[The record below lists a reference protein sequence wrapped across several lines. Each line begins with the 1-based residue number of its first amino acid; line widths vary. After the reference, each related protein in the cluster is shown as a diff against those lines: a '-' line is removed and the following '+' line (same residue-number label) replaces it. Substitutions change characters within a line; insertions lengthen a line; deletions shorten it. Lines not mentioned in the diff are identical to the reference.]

1 VIPGLHGLH
10 FANPIGGAILVVLL
24 AILAWRVAR
33 ARGRHASLIFSET
46 RPFRIMPIGRGV
58 RLRHVPTG
66 LRMLGLLLLVVAF
79 ARPQTWFHEEEVLT
93 EGIDILIVLDVSGSM
108 RTEDFRPKN
117 RLVVA
122 KDVVSQFVRGR
133 RNDVIGL
140 VAFAATAYTRCPLT
154 LDYDVLLEQLAR
166 SDFAT
171 REEDGTA
178 IGLGLATG
186 VARLQKASGK
196 SKVIVLLTDGRNN
209 RGQIDPLTAARLAAS
224 LGVKVY
230 TIGVGR
236 EGEAPYPIDDPLMG
250 KRYIMV
256 SADIDEDSLK
266 QIAEATGG
274 QYFRA
279 TDAGSLKWIFERID
293 ALERT
298 EIRVRGYTRKAERFA
313 FFLYPGALC
322 IGLDL
327 LLGATLLRRL
337 P

>member
-1 VIPGLHGLH
+1 
-10 FANPIGGAILVVLL
+10 
-24 AILAWRVAR
+24 
-33 ARGRHASLIFSET
+33 
-46 RPFRIMPIGRGV
+46 
-58 RLRHVPTG
+58 
-66 LRMLGLLLLVVAF
+66 
-79 ARPQTWFHEEEVLT
+79 LT
-93 EGIDILIVLDVSGSM
+93 EGIDILLVLDVSGSM

-140 VAFAATAYTRCPLT
+140 VAFAAGAYTRCPLT
-154 LDYDVLLEQLAR
+154 LDYEVLLEQLAR
-166 SDFAT
+166 TDFAT

-186 VARLQKASGK
+186 VARLEKASGK

-209 RGQIDPLTAARLAAS
+209 RGQIDPLTASRLAAS

-230 TIGVGR
+230 TIGVGK

-266 QIAEATGG
+266 QIAEETGG

-293 ALERT
+293 ALEKT
-298 EIRVRGYTRKAERFA
+298 EIRVRGYTRKTERFA
-313 FFLYPGALC
+313 FFLYPGAVCVALE
-322 IGLDL
+322 L